1 MKDFRRSSLLLD
13 DTNVSI
19 LRVLCERPR
28 IGTSEL
34 ARAVGM
40 SAPAVRE
47 RVQRL
52 EDAGLILGYRV
63 DLDPALLGY
72 PVTVLVRIRPMP
84 GQLHKIV
91 ELARKTPYVVECHR
105 ITGEDCLIMRMHIEG
120 IEVLDDVL
128 DTFLAYGQTTTSIIQ
143 SSPVPLRALPL
154 PA

>member
-1 MKDFRRSSLLLD
+1 MKSPRVVRCSAVGIVFMRSACQKAAKAYIERWRRKRTSVFKSKGKDMKDFRRSSLLLD

-52 EDAGLILGYRV
+52 E
-63 DLDPALLGY
+63 
-72 PVTVLVRIRPMP
+72 
-84 GQLHKIV
+84 
-91 ELARKTPYVVECHR
+91 
-105 ITGEDCLIMRMHIEG
+105 
-120 IEVLDDVL
+120 
-128 DTFLAYGQTTTSIIQ
+128 
-143 SSPVPLRALPL
+143 
-154 PA
+154 